1 MIKTRGRHPPQS
13 IWPSIGVGSRQ
24 AVPYLC
30 FLSKELHHVAGW
42 DREPKA
48 LAGHRMLAGGNP
60 TRLGCQTRSLYIRRE
75 LFQRGRR
82 VDTPAHVIHAR
93 VSRLAQHDAVVIV
106 FVPGFQIHATLRVAR
121 RFDQA
126 QNLGVV
132 SDRGV
137 HFADADRYMP
147 RTQHTIDCHGL
158 SSLTARRTLGS
169 PWPEILAEVSLPV
182 IYLTC

>member
-1 MIKTRGRHPPQS
+1 MIKTRGCHPPQS
-13 IWPSIGVGSRQ
+13 IWPSIGVGGRQ
-24 AVPYLC
+24 AIPYLC
-30 FLSKELHHVAGW
+30 FLGKELHHVAGW
-42 DREPKA
+42 DREAKA
-48 LAGHRMLAGGNP
+48 FAGHRMLARGNP
-60 TRLGCQTRSLYIRRE
+60 THLVCQLLFLYIRRE

-106 FVPGFQIHATLRVAR
+106 FVPGFHIQATLPLAL

-158 SSLTARRTLGS
+158 PSLTARRTLSG
-169 PWPEILAEVSLPV
+169 PWPEILAEVSLPL
-182 IYLTC
+182 IYLT